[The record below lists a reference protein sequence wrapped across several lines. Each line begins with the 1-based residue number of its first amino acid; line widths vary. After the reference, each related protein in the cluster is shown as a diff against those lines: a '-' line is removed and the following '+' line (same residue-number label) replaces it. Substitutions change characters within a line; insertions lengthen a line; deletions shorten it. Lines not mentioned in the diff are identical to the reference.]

1 MDQYG
6 HCMPYPDST
15 CFENQLLA
23 AGLQIHVL
31 IWLIVFGRSFYEFR
45 IMHASSTTTIR
56 RIEGKTLWYVHL
68 ETDLQIKKS
77 ITCFVLGLARERFDG
92 NSIWYHASFILQSFV
107 FFQGFTFRLCAGAV
121 RFYQSVL
128 GFMIQNTFYLT
139 NKIPKFIN

>member
-1 MDQYG
+1 MGIACPIQT
-6 HCMPYPDST
+6 PLVLKTS
-15 CFENQLLA
+15 CFA

-77 ITCFVLGLARERFDG
+77 ITCFVLGLGRERFDG

-128 GFMIQNTFYLT
+128 GFMIQNTFTWLIKSQ
-139 NKIPKFIN
+139 NL